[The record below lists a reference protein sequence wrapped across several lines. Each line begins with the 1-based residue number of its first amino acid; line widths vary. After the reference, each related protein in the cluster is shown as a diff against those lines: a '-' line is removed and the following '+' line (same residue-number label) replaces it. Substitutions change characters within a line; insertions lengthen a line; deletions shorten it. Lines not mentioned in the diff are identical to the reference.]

1 MDVTGKRV
9 LVRCDLNI
17 PFESEKEMAEN
28 PRIRRAVPTVK
39 YLLKKRAKIIL
50 LSHLSG
56 EGSTAPL
63 KSVLSSVFQKEVDF
77 VPECIGEGV
86 KERINEMKEGQILLL
101 ENVRTHKEEK
111 ENSLQFGKELASLAD
126 VFINDAFSVSHRNHA
141 SLTQVPRFIPSAMG
155 ILMEREIKVLERV
168 KKNPK
173 RPVVAIIGGAKVE
186 SKISAVNYFLKN
198 ADHVLLG
205 GKIANMVLIVRKIAF
220 NLPWPEVKVEEAVEK
235 IDYTSPKLHLP
246 VDVIASID
254 DTGEKETRETAPAKV
269 TEKEDIFDLGQETRR
284 LYGDI
289 VSEAGTIIW
298 AGPLGFSERK
308 AFERGTKEVGV
319 CVIENEKAL
328 KVVGGGD
335 TGKAFQRFGL
345 LDKMDLVSYG
355 GGAMLTYI
363 SGGKMPGIEALGRRF
378 L

>member
-28 PRIRRAVPTVK
+28 PRIRQAVPTVK
-39 YLLKKRAKIIL
+39 YLLKKKAKVVL

-56 EGSTAPL
+56 EESIVPL
-63 KSVLSSVFQKEVDF
+63 KRVLSSVFQKEVDF
-77 VPECIGEGV
+77 ISECIGERV
-86 KERINEMKEGQILLL
+86 KERINKMKEGEILLL
-101 ENVRTHKEEK
+101 ENVRTYKEEK
-111 ENSLQFGKELASLAD
+111 ENSLHFGKELASLTD
-126 VFINDAFSVSHRNHA
+126 VYINDAFSVSHRNHA
-141 SLTQVPRFIPSAMG
+141 SLTQTPRFVPSAMG

-198 ADHVLLG
+198 SDHVLLG

-220 NLPWPEVKVEEAVEK
+220 NLPWPNDEIREAVEK

-246 VDVIASID
+246 VDVIASVD
-254 DTGEKETRETAPAKV
+254 NTGEKETRETAPAKV

-289 VSEAGTIIW
+289 ISEAGTVIW

-308 AFERGTKEVGV
+308 AFEKGTKEVGAY
-319 CVIENEKAL
+319 VIENEKAL

-345 LDKMDLVSYG
+345 LGKMDLVSYG

-363 SGGKMPGIEALGRRF
+363 SGGEMPGIEALGK
-378 L
+378 

>member
-1 MDVTGKRV
+1 MNVMGKRV
-9 LVRCDLNI
+9 LVRCDFNI
-17 PFESEKEMAEN
+17 PFESEEKMLEN
-28 PRIRRAVPTVK
+28 PRIRQAVPTIK
-39 YLLKKRAKIIL
+39 YLLKKKAKVIL
-50 LSHLSG
+50 LSHLSSQ
-56 EGSTAPL
+56 ESIVPL
-63 KSVLSSVFQKEVDF
+63 KRVLSLVFQKEVGF
-77 VPECIGEGV
+77 ISECIGEKV
-86 KERINEMKEGQILLL
+86 KEKISEMEEGEILLL
-101 ENVRTHKEEK
+101 ENVRIYKEEK

-126 VFINDAFSVSHRNHA
+126 IFINDAFSVSHRNHA
-141 SLTQVPRFIPSAMG
+141 SLTKIPRFIPSAMG
-155 ILMEREIKVLERV
+155 MLMEREIKVLERA

-220 NLPWPEVKVEEAVEK
+220 NLPWPDAKIEEAVEK

-246 VDVIASID
+246 VDVIASVD
-254 DTGEKETRETAPAKV
+254 NTGEKEIRETAPAKV
-269 TEKEDIFDLGQETRR
+269 SEKEDIFDLGQETRR
-284 LYGDI
+284 LYGDV

-308 AFERGTKEVGV
+308 AFEKGTEEVGV
-319 CVIENEKAL
+319 YVIENEKAL

-335 TGKAFQRFGL
+335 TGKAFQRFDL

-363 SGGKMPGIEALGRRF
+363 SGGDMPGLEALGR
-378 L
+378 